1 MHTLLDLLYLF
12 RTGVIGWQ
20 AGAHQSY
27 AQYAG
32 LHQIQQILIQV
43 NSKNF
48 RPKKVPGFEEI
59 YPVHDELAR
68 LGPRVQQTLADKW
81 TAQVHKLGV
90 HK

>member
-20 AGAHQSY
+20 AQAHQSY
-27 AQYAG
+27 AQFAG

-43 NSKNF
+43 NSKGY

-59 YPVHDELAR
+59 YPVHAELAR
-68 LGPRVQQTLADKW
+68 LGPKVQQTLADKW
-81 TAQVHKLGV
+81 TSQVHKLGV
-90 HK
+90 K